1 VSLRVVTH
9 SRGLFT
15 LEWTHP
21 AIQAYLF
28 HTTTVMK
35 SS

>member
-1 VSLRVVTH
+1 VSLTH

-21 AIQAYLF
+21 ANSVFISRLESLQ
-28 HTTTVMK
+28 
-35 SS
+35 

>member
-9 SRGLFT
+9 WRGLFT

-21 AIQAYLF
+21 AIHACLF
-28 HTTTVMK
+28 HTTMIMEL
-35 SS
+35 S

>member
-1 VSLRVVTH
+1 
-9 SRGLFT
+9 LFT

-28 HTTTVMK
+28 HTTMVMN
-35 SS
+35 